1 MNGHRNHNTL
11 QKGNLDL
18 LDLYPCSA
26 TNTLGIKTQTT
37 INSESKHGK
46 ICKIDCAK
54 KTALMFN

>member
-1 MNGHRNHNTL
+1 MNGHRNHNAS
-11 QKGNLDL
+11 QKGYLDL

-46 ICKIDCAK
+46 SDCAK

>member
-1 MNGHRNHNTL
+1 MNGHRNHNAS
-11 QKGNLDL
+11 QKGYLDL

-46 ICKIDCAK
+46 IDCAK

>member
-1 MNGHRNHNTL
+1 MDGHRNHNTL
-11 QKGNLDL
+11 QKGYLDDL

-46 ICKIDCAK
+46 IDYAK